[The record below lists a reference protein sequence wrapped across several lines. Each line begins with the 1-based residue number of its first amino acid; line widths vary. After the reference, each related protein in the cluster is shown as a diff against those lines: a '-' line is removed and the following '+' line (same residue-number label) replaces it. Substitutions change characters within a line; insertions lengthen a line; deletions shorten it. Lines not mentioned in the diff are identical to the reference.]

1 MTDNRSHRFLALRNE
16 KPFVVETNRLAAY
29 IINTLLGKNYS
40 ISKLR
45 KLKEINIEWRTNVK
59 QFQGTISLDSVS
71 KHLQSKRQLIEAE
84 LTLPKIECEWFDGF
98 VSFFKSDGPIATI
111 NYDRFA
117 RFTVPMDLG
126 HRFPLEPCIDRE
138 GVVYRTLQTPL
149 QQNIIRLYYKL
160 VENSHLAIGLD
171 FNWLN
176 DFRTLLN
183 DCVAVIDVTLHQL
196 YFKAQYGDPPNLFK
210 FDEEALGP
218 RFGIR
223 LKDKLNWIGKITG
236 RPLDNAFN
244 EINSFIVLKN
254 LRNHLSHFDPPCF
267 AYTMEDI
274 VSWLNRIPD
283 VGRLLWRIREK
294 IQVQLNPS
302 IIGIILLPPVDF
314 VPKNQHPRVPQP
326 KDVGYGSTDWI
337 RISSDK

>member
-1 MTDNRSHRFLALRNE
+1 MTDDRGHHFLALRKE

-29 IINTLLGKNYS
+29 IINALLGKNYS
-40 ISKLR
+40 IFKWR

-59 QFQGTISLDSVS
+59 KFQGTITLDKLSE
-71 KHLQSKRQLIEAE
+71 HLQSKRQLLETE
-84 LTLPKIECEWFDGF
+84 LTLPKIECEWLDGF
-98 VSFFKSDGPIATI
+98 VSFSKPDGPIATI
-111 NYDRFA
+111 NYDQFA

-126 HRFPLEPCIDRE
+126 HRFPLNPCIDRE

-149 QQNIIRLYYKL
+149 QQNIIGLYYKL

-176 DFRTLLN
+176 DFRMLLN
-183 DCVAVIDVTLHQL
+183 DCVAVIDVTLYQL
-196 YFKAQYGDPPNLFK
+196 YFKAQFGDYPNLFK
-210 FDEEALGP
+210 FDEEVLGS
-218 RFGIR
+218 RFGRR

-244 EINSFIVLKN
+244 EVSSFTVLKN

-267 AYTMEDI
+267 AYTMED
-274 VSWLNRIPD
+274 VASWLNRVSD

-294 IQVQLNPS
+294 IQVQLNSS
-302 IIGIILLPPVDF
+302 IISIILLPPVDF

-326 KDVGYGSTDWI
+326 KDVGYGSTDWS